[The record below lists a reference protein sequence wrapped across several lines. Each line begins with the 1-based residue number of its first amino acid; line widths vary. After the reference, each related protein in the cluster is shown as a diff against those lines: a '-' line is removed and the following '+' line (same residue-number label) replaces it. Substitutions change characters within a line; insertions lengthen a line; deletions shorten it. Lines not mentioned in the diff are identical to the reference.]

1 MNEKKKAGSTRA
13 RATLAAALLIT
24 LVGLLAGCS
33 PARGKLVQ
41 ANAKHDLILT
51 SEGPDYGVTVTATIK
66 NVGKAGSLA
75 ISPEISTSEGEWD
88 RTQHLHFAANETKTL
103 TWFFPEPT
111 INAGNIHYGVSVF
124 P

>member
-1 MNEKKKAGSTRA
+1 MYEKKNAGSNRA
-13 RATLAAALLIT
+13 RVILAAALIVSLA
-24 LVGLLAGCS
+24 VLLTGCS
-33 PARGKLVQ
+33 PAEGKLVQ
-41 ANAKHDLILT
+41 VKAKHDVQIT

-66 NVGKAGSLA
+66 NVGEAGSLM

-103 TWFFPEPT
+103 TWFFPEPSLD
-111 INAGNIHYGVSVF
+111 AGNIQYEVSVF

>member
-1 MNEKKKAGSTRA
+1 MYEKKNTRSNGA
-13 RATLAAALLIT
+13 RLTLAALIVSLAVLLT
-24 LVGLLAGCS
+24 GCNGQRGELLGV
-33 PARGKLVQ
+33 K
-41 ANAKHDLILT
+41 AKHDVRIT

-66 NVGKAGSLA
+66 NVGRAGSLM

-103 TWFFPEPT
+103 SWFFPEPT
-111 INAGNIHYGVSVF
+111 INAGNIQYQVGVF

>member
-1 MNEKKKAGSTRA
+1 MYEKKNARSNRA
-13 RATLAAALLIT
+13 RLILAAALIVSLA
-24 LVGLLAGCS
+24 GLLTGCS
-33 PARGKLVQ
+33 AARGKIVQ
-41 ANAKHDLILT
+41 AKARPDVQIT

-66 NVGKAGSLA
+66 NVGRAGSLM

-111 INAGNIHYGVSVF
+111 INADNIQFEVSVF